1 MLATQLR
8 GWPRREVA
16 LAALGLTVLASCGGL
31 SFALL
36 QSWPL
41 WLVGLATLLPWL
53 PLFTLEVARTSQ
65 RYQWLGLFYVL
76 VVTQTGHLLE
86 HVAQMIQLHVLGL
99 TGADARGIFGTL
111 DVEWV
116 HFVWSTWVLLAVLV
130 LLSRFG
136 ANRWLQLTALLSGWH
151 ELEHAYIFSVYLT
164 TGISGTPGLLSQGGA
179 LGGGLPISRPD
190 LHLLYN
196 LLETIPLVLGF
207 LRQVQRTAP
216 PPLRRNGTGS
226 VLTRPAS
233 VGGS

>member
-1 MLATQLR
+1 MTTQLR
-8 GWPRREVA
+8 GWHRREVA
-16 LAALGLTVLASCGGL
+16 LATLGLTALASFGGL

-36 QSWPL
+36 QGWPL
-41 WLVGLATLLPWL
+41 WLVGLATLFPWL
-53 PLFTLEVARTSQ
+53 PLFTLGVARASQ
-65 RYQWLGLFYVL
+65 RYPWLALFYVL

-99 TGADARGIFGTL
+99 TGAHARGIFGTL

-116 HFVWSTWVLLAVLV
+116 HFVWNTWVLLAVLV

-136 ANRWLQLTALLSGWH
+136 ANRWLWLTALLSGWH
-151 ELEHAYIFSVYLT
+151 ELEHAYIFSIYLT
-164 TGISGTPGLLSQGGA
+164 TGVSGTPGLLSQGGA

-190 LHLLYN
+190 LHFLYN

-216 PPLRRNGTGS
+216 RPLRRNGTGS
-226 VLTRPAS
+226 VLTTPACMA
-233 VGGS
+233 GS